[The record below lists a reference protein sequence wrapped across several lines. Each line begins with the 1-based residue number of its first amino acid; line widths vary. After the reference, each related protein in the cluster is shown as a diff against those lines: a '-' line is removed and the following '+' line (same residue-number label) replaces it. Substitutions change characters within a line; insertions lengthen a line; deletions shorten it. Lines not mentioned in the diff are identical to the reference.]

1 MEVRQSTHEKM
12 WFKVCGKRIKFS
24 IEEFAL
30 VSRLKCDEDGDM
42 RTYEVGVCRSKD
54 TYFTHKRK
62 FFRKDIELSYRNLP
76 LSTLDKDGVKLRILY
91 LITSFVFTSPN
102 PNLVSKAAMRLVE
115 SLQMNGSMEEG
126 TISEYA
132 YVPETCAC

>member
-1 MEVRQSTHEKM
+1 
-12 WFKVCGKRIKFS
+12 
-24 IEEFAL
+24 
-30 VSRLKCDEDGDM
+30 M
-42 RTYEVGVCRSKD
+42 RMVIGTYEVGVCRSKD

-62 FFRKDIELSYRNLP
+62 ILRKDIELSYRNLP

-91 LITSFVFTSPN
+91 LITTFVFTSPN